1 MIRKKY
7 ENFFF
12 AASRVRFFLTPG
24 QTETNNFFSWLNV
37 KTFNKKLIV
46 KAVKN
51 FIRVM
56 TTSFFN
62 LYIHLFSGAILIL
75 RTLDTIPYP
84 FSRCTVVSSSMK
96 L

>member
-1 MIRKKY
+1 MLRKKY
-7 ENFFF
+7 EIFFF

-51 FIRVM
+51 
-56 TTSFFN
+56 
-62 LYIHLFSGAILIL
+62 
-75 RTLDTIPYP
+75 
-84 FSRCTVVSSSMK
+84 
-96 L
+96 